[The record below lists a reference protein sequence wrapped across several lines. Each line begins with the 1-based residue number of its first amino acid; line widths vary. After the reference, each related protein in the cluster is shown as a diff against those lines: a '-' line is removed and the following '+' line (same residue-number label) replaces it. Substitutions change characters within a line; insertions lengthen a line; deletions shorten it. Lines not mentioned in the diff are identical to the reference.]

1 MILLASYFTRI
12 NSGCTSIYIIW
23 GVINGV
29 KSNEFYAMHAGVP
42 RALFQ
47 IAKKAA
53 LCFFACQ
60 KHIFVLCWMVYAS
73 VKRITR
79 IQGAS
84 QNAAYN

>member
-12 NSGCTSIYIIW
+12 NSGCTSIYRIW

-29 KSNEFYAMHAGVP
+29 KSNDFYAMHAGFP

-53 LCFFACQ
+53 LCFLPARS
-60 KHIFVLCWMVYAS
+60 IFLCS
-73 VKRITR
+73 VGWFTP
-79 IQGAS
+79 Q
-84 QNAAYN
+84 